1 MRKLIIAI
9 EAALLLAGWAVVPN
23 ISAAA
28 HPQAGSQGTP
38 AKAATAPA
46 ADVLDKLLAP
56 IALYPDQLLAQMLL
70 CASNPG
76 KVAAL
81 SEWLASH
88 PDEKGT
94 ALQDAATK
102 AGFDQSFV
110 ALVLFPDVV
119 NDMAAKLEWT
129 TQLGKAFAADR
140 TAVFGSI
147 QRLRGKAQQAGTLKD
162 TPQQDVATKTS
173 SSGQQVIVIEP
184 ANPQIVYV
192 PQYNPQVVYTSSTVV
207 VQESSSSGAA
217 AAGALVGF
225 TAGIAIGAAIDN
237 DYYYGPYGWGRGAYM
252 YDDAWD
258 DWEDAREDARDDW
271 QDHREDIVDE
281 RGDRAENA
289 QEQRSERT
297 ETRSENRPE
306 TQAQREQRRTD
317 AKASGAA
324 ASSTRT
330 DAKASG
336 ATASSTRTA
345 PSAEARS
352 TTRATGESRGYSG
365 TERTA
370 ADRSGTRSDAFS
382 GYSSGKS
389 ERAASQRGKSSRSSS
404 RSSGSRRR

>member
-1 MRKLIIAI
+1 MRKLVIAI
-9 EAALLLAGWAVVPN
+9 EATLLLAGWAAAVN
-23 ISAAA
+23 ITAA
-28 HPQAGSQGTP
+28 PQQQAGSQASP
-38 AKAATAPA
+38 AKAPKAPS

-56 IALYPDQLLAQMLL
+56 IALYPDQLLGQMLL

-76 KVAAL
+76 KVSAL

-88 PDEKGT
+88 PNEKGT

-102 AGFDQSFV
+102 AGFDPSFV

-119 NDMAAKLEWT
+119 NDMAAKLDWT

-147 QRLRGKAQQAGTLKD
+147 QRLRGKAQQAGSLKD
-162 TPQQDVATKTS
+162 TPQQDVATKTT

-184 ANPQIVYV
+184 ANPQVVYV
-192 PQYNPQVVYTSSTVV
+192 PQYNPQVVYTQPSTVV
-207 VQESSSSGAA
+207 VQQSSSSTDAA
-217 AAGALVGF
+217 VAGALIGF

-281 RGDRAENA
+281 RGDRAGNA

-297 ETRSENRPE
+297 ESRQENRPE

-317 AKASGAA
+317 AKASGEA
-324 ASSTRT
+324 ASTART
-330 DAKASG
+330 
-336 ATASSTRTA
+336 
-345 PSAEARS
+345 
-352 TTRATGESRGYSG
+352 TGESRGYSG

-389 ERAASQRGKSSRSSS
+389 ERAASSRGKSSRSSS